1 MFFKKDKVV
10 HKIFGYP
17 LNKDVSFELAF
28 KALKDEYLIKH
39 PNYQDVYFLMLNNKI
54 FSIQD
59 RSDGSSKEIKEFDTF
74 SMLMNK
80 WKILKNIK

>member
-1 MFFKKDKVV
+1 MFFKKKNVDQK
-10 HKIFGYP
+10 GDEYP

-28 KALKDEYLIKH
+28 KALKDGYLIKH
-39 PNYQDVYFLMLNNKI
+39 PNYQDVYFLMLNNRI
-54 FSIQD
+54 FTIQD
-59 RSDGSSKEIKEFDTF
+59 RSDGCSKEIKEFDTF